1 MSTVRQ
7 LSESKITALLAGG
20 KADVEIETED
30 STPGFNFKAFFDK
43 NHNVEITFATCLN
56 ILKCRK
62 QIFAACK
69 NGKYNFCGHNIIA
82 TTASA
87 GVEDW
92 TFKRTEALIRVKM
105 IRMVE
110 KAASDEAKLTMYQ
123 KVMELPLVSAY
134 GLNVPSEFSPCALRL
149 MLCIG
154 GPLPLLSSVKA
165 LAPIVFPLAYYQ
177 NVKKERLGI
186 KNFSTYEQVCK
197 VAKVLSAAQLD
208 FKGDIKNLFEEAVK
222 MLSESNPGTASSIS
236 LKKYD
241 EQVKYMDRVFSSSLV
256 MDDYG
261 ENSKKKPQ
269 PSSSYSTEI

>member
-20 KADVEIETED
+20 KADVEIETEE

-43 NHNVEITFATCLN
+43 NHDVEITFATCLN
-56 ILKCRK
+56 ILKSRK

-82 TTASA
+82 TTANA
-87 GVEDW
+87 GIDDW

-110 KAASDEAKLTMYQ
+110 KAASNESKLAMYQ

-134 GLNVPSEFSPCALRL
+134 GLNAPPEFNACALRL

-154 GPLPLLSSVKA
+154 GPLSLLSSFKA

-177 NVKKERLGI
+177 NVKKEKLGI

-197 VAKVLSAAQLD
+197 VAKVLSAAQFDFQGD
-208 FKGDIKNLFEEAVK
+208 FKTLFEEAVK

-241 EQVKYMDRVFSSSLV
+241 EQVKYMDKVFNSSLV
-256 MDDYG
+256 VDDYG
-261 ENSKKKPQ
+261 ENSKKKSQ
-269 PSSSYSTEI
+269 PSTSNSIEV

>member
-30 STPGFNFKAFFDK
+30 STPGFNFKTFFDN
-43 NHNVEITFATCLN
+43 NHKVEITFATCLN

-82 TTASA
+82 TTANA

-110 KAASDEAKLTMYQ
+110 KAASDEAKLAMYQ

-134 GLNVPSEFSPCALRL
+134 GLNVPTEFNSCALRL

-165 LAPIVFPLAYYQ
+165 LASIVFPLAYYQ
-177 NVKKERLGI
+177 NVKKEKLGI

-197 VAKVLSAAQLD
+197 VAKVLSAAQLE
-208 FKGDIKNLFEEAVK
+208 FKGDMKILFEEAVK

-241 EQVKYMDRVFSSSLV
+241 EQVKYMDKVFRSSLV

-269 PSSSYSTEI
+269 ASTSYSTDL